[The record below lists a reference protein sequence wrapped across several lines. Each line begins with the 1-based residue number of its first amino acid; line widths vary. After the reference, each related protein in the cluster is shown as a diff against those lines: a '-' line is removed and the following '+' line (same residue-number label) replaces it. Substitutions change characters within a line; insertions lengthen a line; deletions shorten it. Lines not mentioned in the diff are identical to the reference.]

1 MYLLTVVLCGGLFI
15 ARSSSYESYCLPGY
29 FLCGS
34 TCLPLSSRCNGI
46 IDCHDR
52 SDELK
57 CYPQCNV
64 NLKDFYGVFAPP
76 GYPGSL
82 PTQSPFYCRWN
93 IDSGDGRGLYI
104 QFSSLQL
111 SGTDGLV
118 VYEDISGD
126 PPQILR
132 ILDMQSNG
140 KTITVESVS
149 GRVTV
154 LFSYSSNS
162 LIFSRYDPTVTQ
174 QSDESVPYE
183 PVERSSGPLL
193 ADRKSSSRSRF
204 ASSGIHSARYT
215 IFNPRGFN
223 ATYRVRGYCLPWDHP
238 CGSSPGLLWDDTV
251 EEGGGCFTDAQRC
264 DGIWDCANGRDET
277 NCTGCP
283 IGHYPC
289 TQGQACYPLSERC
302 NYQTSC
308 QDGTDEKDCHG
319 CQPGGFHC
327 DLERCIYEAWVCDGQ
342 ADCRDGS
349 DEKNCGYTL
358 PRKVIAAA
366 VIGSLICAT
375 LLVVALGC
383 TCRLYTTRA
392 REYSIFAP
400 LSRTDAELI
409 QQQAPPSYGQ
419 LIAQG
424 TIPPVEDFPT
434 ENPTDGTFMG
444 NLRSLL
450 QFLQQTP
457 ATPPGGGPSETP
469 PRRRPPRPVRRLLR
483 RLRRCGL
490 LPPRSQAPQTDSH
503 QNQTSPTD
511 GTVENGEQSSAPL
524 LPIKTPLDSSQTLAA
539 EAEPSASNQEF
550 LPQGDRRGLLTG
562 MMQTERPPG
571 RESKP
576 RCTLWQWHPTA
587 DKMAPRTGTAAIL
600 TWPGGTSC

>member
-204 ASSGIHSARYT
+204 
-215 IFNPRGFN
+215 
-223 ATYRVRGYCLPWDHP
+223 
-238 CGSSPGLLWDDTV
+238 
-251 EEGGGCFTDAQRC
+251 
-264 DGIWDCANGRDET
+264 
-277 NCTGCP
+277 
-283 IGHYPC
+283 
-289 TQGQACYPLSERC
+289 
-302 NYQTSC
+302 
-308 QDGTDEKDCHG
+308 
-319 CQPGGFHC
+319 
-327 DLERCIYEAWVCDGQ
+327 